1 MNNIDWFHD
10 IQWQDLKQ
18 PPEDVRGETMY
29 TVYMA
34 DFLRMPYVDFR
45 ELATLDPAINALL
58 N

>member
-1 MNNIDWFHD
+1 MNDTDWFHD

-18 PPEDVRGETMY
+18 PTEDIRGEAMY
-29 TVYMA
+29 TVFMA

-45 ELATLDPAINALL
+45 ELATLDPAIRALL